1 MYGIYDKTVEMFL
14 APGGGGRGP
23 VVACRPEQALNTA
36 AWRAKASAQ
45 RELKHLDG
53 LAELSGHELSVKEIV
68 LPVISKAEGL
78 EYLAPEFPKEL
89 TSEMLKNFVTTVEG
103 WTRPKVGLING
114 VKFIAKFSNRTSR
127 EHILNEVAADEFQRK
142 AGLFAPYSRAYEVVI
157 DGEPI
162 TVRLSHYIEN
172 AMALEDALGLYE
184 AHRDMILHQVESAY
198 PIETLIANTDA
209 FHNDNVLVDIY
220 GRVWFVDNG
229 SAFAYRATGGLKSV
243 KTGFSY
249 DYDKRDNVEL
259 PPQLG
264 GWLSLYEYSG
274 LLKRILPNYG
284 RITFDTSLIFIIKE
298 DLLAALSPEL
308 KTQALLKYM
317 DSMYD
322 NMICSEKHSSE
333 EVVEVED
340 DDDEPPSPPEEN
352 PAKTMQQVVMR
363 NLDDHKM
370 HYTHNE
376 FDDGVCIIETD
387 IRSDSKVV
395 SVYDIRLFFRKW
407 DMQAIYYIP
416 LKAPEDRL
424 TEVAEYLMRVNWAT
438 RYTKYKLDLNDGEMR
453 CVMIV
458 RRAAVLHDT
467 DNVMCDIMNMMC
479 DSVDQYIAGLMAVI
493 VGLKSAKEAF
503 EEANKP
509 KNDPPPAPP
518 TPPVPPTTPD
528 SKESTEG
535 GVVPSPETKPSE
547 PPENSGARERP
558 ESEKRYTIK
567 GLNIQGKIPLEK
579 VIGAVKKFK
588 ATKASK
594 KHAPR
599 LNILLSGAPGT
610 GKTAFVKHLAKE
622 VGMPLRTLRAS
633 DLLSKW
639 VGGTERNLAEAFK
652 EAKKKGEIL
661 FLDEID
667 SFLQDRTGADH
678 SWEITQINQLLQEME
693 NFHGVMIGATNFVDR
708 LDKAVLRRFTY
719 KLKLDYLTD
728 EGKGIFFE
736 KYFNTPLTEEES
748 ARLKAI
754 GNLTPGDFRTVR
766 EELFYLSDNQTN
778 AERLDA
784 LEAESEAKGKERS
797 KIGF

>member
-36 AWRAKASAQ
+36 SWRAKASAQ
-45 RELKHLDG
+45 RELKHLEG

-89 TSEMLKNFVTTVEG
+89 TSAMLKNFVTTVEG

-284 RITFDTSLIFIIKE
+284 RTQFDLAVVLTIES
-298 DLLAALSPEL
+298 DLRAALSPEQ
-308 KTQALLKYM
+308 KTPALLKYL
-317 DSMYD
+317 DSMF
-322 NMICSEKHSSE
+322 NNIMGKAKHSAD
-333 EVVEVED
+333 EVVED
-340 DDDEPPSPPEEN
+340 DYDDEPIPPPEEEN
-352 PAKTMQQVVMR
+352 PAKMMKRAVMT
-363 NLDDHKM
+363 NLDQH
-370 HYTHNE
+370 HWRYTTRD
-376 FDDGVCIIETD
+376 FDDGDCVIDTD
-387 IRSDSKVV
+387 ISSRSGVV
-395 SVYDIRLFFRKW
+395 KHYEIRLIFGKW

-416 LKAPEDRL
+416 FKAPENRR
-424 TEVAEYLMRVNWAT
+424 TEVAEYLMWMNWNT
-438 RYTKYKLDLNDGEMR
+438 KFTKYIMDFKDGEIR
-453 CVMIV
+453 CYIV
-458 RRAAVLHDT
+458 VRKAAVLSDVE
-467 DNVMCDIMNMMC
+467 DVICDVMNMMC
-479 DSVDQYIAGLMAVI
+479 DSVDKYIAGLMAVI

-528 SKESTEG
+528 SEESTEG
-535 GVVPSPETKPSE
+535 GVTPSPETKPSE

-693 NFHGVMIGATNFVDR
+693 NFHGVMIGATNFADR